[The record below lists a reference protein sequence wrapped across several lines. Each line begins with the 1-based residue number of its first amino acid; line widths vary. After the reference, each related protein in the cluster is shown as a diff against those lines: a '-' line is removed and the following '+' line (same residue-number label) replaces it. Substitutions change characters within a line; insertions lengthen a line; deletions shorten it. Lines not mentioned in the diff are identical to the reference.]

1 MINLANAP
9 KQVRSGIAISNATLR
24 SFAIID
30 ESPEKVRRQPLL
42 RYHLQSANS
51 TPRRPRPP
59 ESRRKRGVF
68 GRNLCVGPGG
78 DAANSFSPGRYSPNL
93 RSLAIWHRGFGALK
107 SLNFRLPKLRA
118 VDSRSGRRR
127 ILGTKLRTTG
137 ALVGVPAW
145 GPELCRRERR
155 LPWGTMVRSDLIL
168 DLMDKI
174 IYSRLLNNL
183 RFARA

>member
-78 DAANSFSPGRYSPNL
+78 DAAGFVLSRPIFSEPAEFGNL
-93 RSLAIWHRGFGALK
+93 AQRFGALK

-145 GPELCRRERR
+145 GPEPCRRERR